1 MSSILQ
7 RGFSDSIANAYNL
20 LVSRSFASLI
30 QVLTCAT
37 SNNEHSLALELVSVL
52 VLVWHSC
59 L

>member
-7 RGFSDSIANAYNL
+7 RSFSDSIANAYNL
-20 LVSRSFASLI
+20 LVSQSFSSLI
-30 QVLTCAT
+30 EVLTCAA

-52 VLVWHSC
+52 VLVCHCC